1 MNDDPSRSDF
11 DSPEEAIFELTQD
24 VLSAKRQIESL
35 QKILSETEAG
45 EAGYREMLEIDLD
58 RNEQKRWQ
66 EALERSLNLQ
76 DMCKARIAKLEN
88 ALIVLEQGIRSLK
101 T

>member
-1 MNDDPSRSDF
+1 MNDDPARSDF

-24 VLSAKRQIESL
+24 VLSARRQIESL

-45 EAGYREMLEIDLD
+45 EAGYREMIEIDPD
-58 RNEQKRWQ
+58 ERETKRWQ
-66 EALERSLNLQ
+66 RALERSLNLQ
-76 DMCKARIAKLEN
+76 EMCTARIAKLEQ
-88 ALIVLEQGIRSLK
+88 ALMVLEQGIHRLK